1 MSFVYPRPDKNYS
14 ESLELNLV
22 PISEIKKDER
32 IKLDE
37 NNFLIIDN
45 GNTINKITHG
55 VYKQQDESNGSN
67 DR

>member
-14 ESLELNLV
+14 ESLTLNLV

-37 NNFLIIDN
+37 NNFLIVDN
-45 GNTINKITHG
+45 GHSTSQISHG

-67 DR
+67 NR

>member
-1 MSFVYPRPDKNYS
+1 MSFRYPRPDNNYS
-14 ESLELNLV
+14 ESLTLNLV
-22 PISEIKKDER
+22 PVSEIKKDER

-45 GNTINKITHG
+45 GHTTNKIT
-55 VYKQQDESNGSN
+55 YDICKLQDESNGSN